1 MLCVCVR
8 GIRGE
13 MREHKIGRKRNTQE
27 EGVYFTSRIRITK
40 CSIIR
45 SHNRLSMK
53 YEEGALYSH
62 PLSSLTTRLMEY
74 GECESS

>member
-13 MREHKIGRKRNTQE
+13 KRDHQIDIKRNTQE

-45 SHNRLSMK
+45 SHNYQWARFQLEPNRTAKSWLNGLSV
-53 YEEGALYSH
+53 
-62 PLSSLTTRLMEY
+62 
-74 GECESS
+74 

>member
-13 MREHKIGRKRNTQE
+13 MREHKMDRKRNTQE
-27 EGVYFTSRIRITK
+27 EEDVYFTSRMDIQN
-40 CSIIR
+40 CSITR

-53 YEEGALYSH
+53 YEDGALYRVTLALH
-62 PLSSLTTRLMEY
+62 
-74 GECESS
+74 